1 MKISELS
8 VRRPVTVTML
18 FVLVIVV
25 SALFL
30 SNLSIAL
37 YPSVDYPIIGVM
49 VSLDEDVDPE
59 QVELQLVK
67 RIENSVTSITG
78 LKTMSSRASS
88 SSCNVILEFE
98 YGTDLDEAQS
108 DVQNVINRLLS
119 SWPDWAETPTV
130 MQFDMSSSS
139 SFMTL
144 IISGPGS
151 TEETYNVA
159 NDVAKPLF
167 ERIDG
172 VSQVTVYGGTSSEYK
187 VLVDP
192 IRLEAYGLSL
202 SSVTSSL
209 SARNVQSSG
218 GTLTQEGMNYQ
229 VTIDAR
235 YRTLDEIGNTTIA
248 TIDGVQIRVEDV
260 AEVIVEESTSSRR
273 SFIDGERVITLRL
286 SNESDTNSADV
297 AKLVYASLDEINKGL
312 PTGYRL
318 QVQRDN
324 TSMISST
331 MNEVYKSAV
340 MGVILAALIIFIFL
354 RSFRTT
360 FIIALSMPISILVTL
375 ACMSVMDITVNAMS
389 MSGLILGIG
398 MIVDASIVIL
408 ENTVKFR
415 EQGRSSA
422 ASAIL
427 GSHNM
432 TNAIMSSTMTTLC
445 VFIPLI
451 IYKGKLEMIGMMFQ
465 DLIYT
470 VCISLVVSLFVAL
483 TLVPALSG
491 SIMGISTRVQKP
503 IRNAYLRKVDTF
515 FARIEEVLEDSYVKV
530 LDYFLDHKL
539 LLIVLLV
546 LLLAFSLGE
555 FSGVG
560 MSLTPRMST
569 DDSVR
574 MNLTLPA
581 GTDKDVTQE
590 EVFRIY
596 GEILKVLPKEA
607 FEYIMIN
614 AGSSNTGSIEICMPD
629 ITEQKYSVDDIKKI
643 CSPLL
648 EGNPDAVWTYSA
660 GRGPGSGSAINI
672 SVSSS
677 DIDKTL
683 ETVNEIAAILR
694 TYVPEATDVDTDLA
708 NGAPKVSVNVNMD
721 LASDLGVSLSNV
733 SQILTYALSGKSATS
748 LTTFSSDTTY
758 SLKVTMDDST
768 LTDINALG
776 ALLIPARNGYVRL
789 DSIATFEL
797 GTAPKSISRV
807 DKKRINHVT
816 AAAAAGL
823 TSSEVQAAVD
833 RALDEHLFVPEGVT
847 VSQSGEMAD
856 FAEYAPTLA
865 LIIILA
871 LVLVYAVMAAQFES
885 MIDPFIIFAT
895 IPLLLIGVVF
905 IHLWMNQAL
914 SLFSIVG
921 IIALIGVVVNNG
933 IVMVDSINQ
942 LVRKKIK
949 VREACLRAAKTRL
962 RPILMTTL
970 TTILGMVPMAFFPGS
985 GAEMMQPIALTFV
998 GGLVT
1003 GAFLTLLLSPTLYM
1017 IFNKRREKRFD
1028 NPESLMNQLAT
1039 FDKEFPLGRYD
1050 NA

>member
-8 VRRPVTVTML
+8 VRRPVTITMV
-18 FVLVIVV
+18 FVLIIVV
-25 SALFL
+25 ATLFL

-37 YPSVDYPIIGVM
+37 YPSVEYPIIGVM
-49 VSLDEDVDPE
+49 VSIDEDVDPE
-59 QVELQLVK
+59 QVELQVAK
-67 RIENSVTSITG
+67 KIENAVTSITG
-78 LKTMSSRASS
+78 LNSMTSRASS

-98 YGTDLDEAQS
+98 YGTDLDDAQS
-108 DVQNVINRLLS
+108 DVQNVINRLS
-119 SWPDWAETPTV
+119 SSLPDWANTPTV
-130 MQFDMSSSS
+130 MQFDTSSSS

-144 IISGPGS
+144 IISGPG
-151 TEETYNVA
+151 TAEETYNVA
-159 NDVAKPLF
+159 NDSAKPLF
-167 ERIDG
+167 ERIEG
-172 VSQVTVYGGTSSEYK
+172 ISQVTVYGGTSSVYK
-187 VLVDP
+187 VIVDP
-192 IRLEAYGLSL
+192 IRLESYGLSIAN
-202 SSVTSSL
+202 VTSAL
-209 SARNVQSSG
+209 SARNIQSSG

-229 VTIDAR
+229 VTIDER
-235 YRTLDEIGNTTIA
+235 FRTLEEIGKTTIK
-248 TIDGVQIRVEDV
+248 TIDGVQIKVEDV
-260 AEVIVEESTSSRR
+260 GEVVVEESTNSRR
-273 SFIDGERVITLRL
+273 SYIDGEKVITLRL
-286 SNESDTNSADV
+286 SNDSDTNSADV
-297 AKLVYASLDEINKGL
+297 AKLVYASLDDINSEL

-318 QVQRDN
+318 KVQRDN

-331 MNEVYKSAV
+331 MNEVYNSAI
-340 MGVILAALIIFIFL
+340 MGVILAALIIFLFL

-375 ACMSVMDITVNAMS
+375 ACMSIMDITVNSMS

-415 EQGRSSA
+415 EQGRSCA

-432 TNAIMSSTMTTLC
+432 TNAIMSSTLTTLC

-503 IRNAYLRKVDTF
+503 IKFAPLRAIDNFLAK
-515 FARIEEVLEDSYVKV
+515 IEDLLEVGYVKV
-530 LDYFLDHKL
+530 LDYFLSHKL

-546 LLLAFSLGE
+546 LLLAFSLGQ

-560 MSLTPRMST
+560 MSLTPRMDT

-574 MNLTLPA
+574 MNLTFPA
-581 GTDKDVTQE
+581 GTHKDVTQE
-590 EVFRIY
+590 ELFKVYR
-596 GEILKVLPKEA
+596 EILEVLPEEA
-607 FEYIMIN
+607 YEYIMIN
-614 AGSSNTGSIEICMPD
+614 AGSSNSGSIEICMPD
-629 ITEQKYSVDDIKKI
+629 IADQKYSVNDIKSI

-677 DIDKTL
+677 DIDETL
-683 ETVNEIAAILR
+683 ETVNEIASIIR
-694 TYVPEATDVDTDLA
+694 TYVPEATNVNTDLT
-708 NGAPKVSVNVNMD
+708 NGAPKISVVIDKD

-758 SLKVTMDDST
+758 SLKVTMDDSSMT
-768 LTDINALG
+768 NINSLG
-776 ALLIPARNGYVRL
+776 ALLVPANDGYVRL
-789 DSIATFEL
+789 DSIATFEI
-797 GTAPKSISRV
+797 GTSPKSITRE

-816 AAAAAGL
+816 ASAAAGL

-833 RALDEHLFVPEGVT
+833 EALDAHLFVPEGVT
-847 VSQSGEMAD
+847 VSQSGEMSD

-865 LIIILA
+865 LIIVLA

-905 IHLWMNQAL
+905 IHLWMDQAL

-942 LVRKKIK
+942 LVRKKTK
-949 VREACLRAAKTRL
+949 VREACLMAARTRL

-1028 NPESLMNQLAT
+1028 NPKSLMNQLSE
-1039 FDKEFPLGRYD
+1039 FDAEFPTGRYD
-1050 NA
+1050 KA